1 MADKPLP
8 LSRQIVGIGVTAVV
22 KHDATLKQLEK
33 LRGKVKARGLL
44 DRWADIYLAFVH
56 ARHRAAGNG
65 AWKKTD
71 PRTIK
76 ARKNAKVR
84 IPSRSVR
91 TMIDTQQLLMTS
103 KKGGRGQERKLDVQ
117 KLEVRAGIDGHTR
130 YLDPRRR
137 RTGYH
142 TPKLRRTMALADLAR
157 FHASANPRRT
167 IIVRPDPTTYKELRL
182 AATAWVRENMSS

>member
-1 MADKPLP
+1 MPDKPLP
-8 LSRQIVGIGVTAVV
+8 LSRQIVGIGVSAIV
-22 KHDATLKQLEK
+22 KHDGTLKALESI
-33 LRGKVKARGLL
+33 RGKAKARDLL
-44 DRWADIYLAFVH
+44 GKWADTYLAYIH

-65 AWKKTD
+65 AWQKTQ
-71 PRTIK
+71 PQTIK

-130 YLDPRRR
+130 YLDPRRNR
-137 RTGYH
+137 LGYKH
-142 TPKLRRTMALADLAR
+142 ERLKRTMALADLAR
-157 FHASANPRRT
+157 FHASADPRRT
-167 IIVRPDPTTYKELRL
+167 VVVRPDPTTYKELRL
-182 AATAWVRENMSS
+182 AATAWVKENMSS